1 MQDLNTPVPS
11 SLGVPALRFDVNK
24 EFQNRSL
31 PPDRDSSI
39 ARLQRKSW
47 IRSNNERRS
56 NREALTTLLSSH
68 GDNSNDCIERLLAEE
83 ISYRDLA
90 SLSSSDLQLMGFKD
104 SKEREELIT
113 FFSELPNQDPTYK
126 EICELPEAKTYN
138 CEILGKAIDHLDNM
152 RSALSA
158 INYKLKIL
166 PPDDIIV
173 GEKSF
178 ASRFVLESLAE
189 LKAVTFEIDKEID
202 DLTKV
207 QLGKR
212 YTQLTDINVKR
223 RGYSSFGI
231 WAFIGTMTAAG
242 VFASFYIPKLI
253 RN

>member
-1 MQDLNTPVPS
+1 MQDINTPVPS
-11 SLGVPALRFDVNK
+11 SLGVPAVRFDVNK

-31 PPDRDSSI
+31 YHDRDSSI
-39 ARLQRKSW
+39 ARLQRKPW
-47 IRSNNERRS
+47 IRSSNERRS

-90 SLSSSDLQLMGFKD
+90 SLSSSDLELMGFKD
-104 SKEREELIT
+104 CKERQELIT
-113 FFSELPNQDPTYK
+113 FFSELPNQDPT
-126 EICELPEAKTYN
+126 ICELPEAKTYN

-189 LKAVTFEIDKEID
+189 LKALTFEIDKEID

-207 QLGKR
+207 QLDKSSR
-212 YTQLTDINVKR
+212 QLTDIKIKKR
-223 RGYSSFGI
+223 AYSSFGI
-231 WAFIGTMTAAG
+231 WAFIYTMAAAG